1 MNLADVILKHKK
13 VNSISQ
19 LYDFV
24 EGLTSIS
31 KSSIYTPHYISEIF
45 NDEKNFVFSV
55 TISDIMGE
63 VKPGSKLILERAYPT
78 SDEDS
83 TLVENIEFKQ
93 DSSDATKFVWD
104 YSKNKNDFQS
114 GVIKFEFVMKYPKEE
129 KELKFER
136 IIKFETSVLVQDF
149 RISVQQLN
157 ERRDVIDS
165 SSYM

>member
-93 DSSDATKFVWD
+93 DNLDITKFNWD
-104 YSKNKNDFQS
+104 YSKNSNDFQS
-114 GVIKFEFVMKYPKEE
+114 GVIKFDFKMKNSKEFH
-129 KELKFER
+129 FER
-136 IIKFETSVLVQDF
+136 ILKFETSVLVQDF
-149 RISVQQLN
+149 RISIQQLN
-157 ERRDVIDS
+157 ERKEVIDS